1 MKFVRATENLDR
13 AAAEFFPPG
22 NNFDRGRMKF
32 GVGLWKTNFQYES
45 WPEAP
50 SGSAHQSA

>member
-1 MKFVRATENLDR
+1 MKFKVTRIKLEIGRIKFVPATEK
-13 AAAEFFPPG
+13 
-22 NNFDRGRMKF
+22 FDRGGIKF

-50 SGSAHQSA
+50 GGSAHQSA